1 MADHIF
7 SPYVDFYYGTS
18 ADNSRPTSGY
28 ASDFHLYRVSSSKR
42 YNDNLI
48 PSLSDKTAEVPGADG
63 MYFFNSYYKQRQ
75 FTVNIAFDKLNDA
88 DLREMRNWLNG
99 KDIKDLIFDEF
110 PDVAYKAK
118 VTGTPNLKFVPFDE
132 PTGKQVNNT
141 TRSIAYMTSETT
153 PTKPEVSWSN
163 LYDSDPVPEPGE
175 SQERRWHKIRA
186 ASDNWTV
193 STIDGVVW
201 DDPIKPGHRSIYKGD
216 GTITFTCYY
225 PYGESTNEYHSGS
238 KIGGE
243 IPTTFVA
250 TTNSNI
256 DPDTTWTVSG
266 TLNGQ
271 TSAFLSV
278 TFPQAV
284 TCPTN
289 GSIEW
294 DSNTGLIVTK
304 TSNGVVVAPVNF
316 TGTSYGTIEPGYTV
330 SINMGI
336 LTYRRRYY

>member
-1 MADHIF
+1 MAAHTPN
-7 SPYVDFYYGTS
+7 PYVDFYYGDRS
-18 ADNSRPTSGY
+18 HDFRPVSGY

-48 PSLSDKTAEVPGADG
+48 PSLTDKTAEVPGADG
-63 MYFFNSYYKQRQ
+63 MYFFNSYYKQKQ

-118 VTGTPNLKFVPFDE
+118 VTGTPNIKFVPFDE
-132 PTGKQVNNT
+132 VTNKKTNNT
-141 TRSIAYMTSETT
+141 TAVVPSEQ
-153 PTKPEVSWSN
+153 PT
-163 LYDSDPVPEPGE
+163 
-175 SQERRWHKIRA
+175 RA
-186 ASDNWTV
+186 AV
-193 STIDGVVW
+193 
-201 DDPIKPGHRSIYKGD
+201 YKGD

-225 PYGESTNEYHSGS
+225 PYGESINEYYANTEV
-238 KIGGE
+238 GGE

-250 TTNSNI
+250 KTTSSISAN
-256 DPDTTWTVSG
+256 TTWTVSG
-266 TLNGQ
+266 TLNGR
-271 TSAFLSV
+271 TSALLSV

-284 TCPTN
+284 TCPTG

-304 TSNGVVVAPVNF
+304 TSGGIVVAPVNF
-316 TGTSYGTIEPGYTV
+316 NGTSYGTIAPGYRV
-330 SINMGI
+330 SINMGT